1 MSGAL
6 PFLDRPAA
14 RFRPSGNTQDTP
26 CGGRGDA
33 YVRTMTRLSRVPLS
47 VLDLSFVASN
57 GTGPQALRNT
67 IELARHVDALGYE
80 RFWVAEHHNLPSV
93 ASGAPDIM
101 AGQIL
106 AATQRIRVGSGGVML
121 PNHAPLM
128 VAERFKVLEGLY
140 PGRVDLGLG
149 RAPGT
154 DQLTSHALRRRQD
167 VDPGDDFLERLREL
181 MAWDTGQ
188 WPADH
193 LYRNIKVMPVDVRL
207 PPLWLLGSSGYS
219 ARLSAQIGVGFAYAH
234 HFAQHD
240 VLDAMLSY
248 RAAFQPSD
256 RLAQPHAILALAVVC
271 APTDAEAEWLAGSVD
286 LAHLRR
292 ARGDYG
298 PIPTPEEAAAYPYS
312 EADRVFIRRNRE
324 KVLVGGPERVA
335 EGLERFLDMTLADE
349 IMITTAITDL
359 AAKKRSYDL
368 VKALQAA
375 A

>member
-1 MSGAL
+1 
-6 PFLDRPAA
+6 
-14 RFRPSGNTQDTP
+14 
-26 CGGRGDA
+26 
-33 YVRTMTRLSRVPLS
+33 MTRDTQNRLATVPLS
-47 VLDLSFVASN
+47 VLDLSFVTSG
-57 GTGPQALRNT
+57 GTGPQALRST
-67 IELARHVDALGYE
+67 IELARLVDTLGFE

-93 ASGAPDIM
+93 ASGAPDVM

-128 VAERFKVLEGLY
+128 VAERFKVLEALY

-154 DQLTSHALRRRQD
+154 DQLTAHALRRRQD
-167 VDPGDDFLERLREL
+167 IDPGDDFLDRLKEL
-181 MAWDTGQ
+181 MLWDSGL

-193 LYRNIKVMPVDVRL
+193 PYRNIKVMPVDVNL

-219 ARLSAQIGVGFAYAH
+219 ARLAAQIGVGFAFAH

-256 RLAQPHAILALAVVC
+256 RLDQPHAILALSVVC
-271 APTDAEAEWLAGSVD
+271 APSDEEAEWLAGSVD
-286 LAHLRR
+286 LAHLKR

-298 PIPTPEEAAAYPYS
+298 PVPTPEEAAAFPYS
-312 EADRVFIRRNRE
+312 EADRAFMRRNRE
-324 KVLVGGPERVA
+324 KVLVGGPAKVA
-335 EGLERFLDMTLADE
+335 AGLERFLDSTLADE
-349 IMITTAITDL
+349 LMITTPIHDF
-359 AAKKRSYDL
+359 AAKARSYEL
-368 VKALQAA
+368 VKALQRVPVAL
-375 A
+375 

>member
-1 MSGAL
+1 
-6 PFLDRPAA
+6 
-14 RFRPSGNTQDTP
+14 
-26 CGGRGDA
+26 
-33 YVRTMTRLSRVPLS
+33 MTRLARTPLS

-57 GTGPQALRNT
+57 GTGPQALWGT
-67 IELARHVDALGYE
+67 VELARHVDGLGYT

-93 ASGAPDIM
+93 ASGAPDVMI
-101 AGQIL
+101 GQIL
-106 AATQRIRVGSGGVML
+106 AATEHMRVGSGGVML

-154 DQLTSHALRRRQD
+154 DQLTAHALRRRQD
-167 VDPGDDFLERLREL
+167 IDPGDDFLDRLKEL
-181 MAWDTGQ
+181 MLWDTGA

-193 LYRNIKVMPVDVRL
+193 PYRNIKVMPVDVKL

-219 ARLSAQIGVGFAYAH
+219 ARLSAQLGVGFAFAH

-248 RAAFQPSD
+248 RAGFQPSD
-256 RLAQPHAILALAVVC
+256 RLSAPHAILALAVVC
-271 APTDAEAEWLAGSVD
+271 APTDEEAEWLAGSVD

-298 PIPTPEEAAAYPYS
+298 PIPTAEEAAAFPYS
-312 EADRVFIRRNRE
+312 DADRAFIRRNRE
-324 KVLVGGPERVA
+324 KVLVGGPARVA
-335 EGLERFLDMTLADE
+335 EGLERFIHSTLADE
-349 IMITTAITDL
+349 LMITTAIPDM
-359 AAKKRSYDL
+359 AAKKRSYEL
-368 VKALQAA
+368 IRALQVAPVAA
-375 A
+375 